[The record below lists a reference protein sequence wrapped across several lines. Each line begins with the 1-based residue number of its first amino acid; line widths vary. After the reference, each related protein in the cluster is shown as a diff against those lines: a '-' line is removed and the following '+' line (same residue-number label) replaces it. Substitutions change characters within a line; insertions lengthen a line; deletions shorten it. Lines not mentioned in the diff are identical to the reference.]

1 MARAARVAA
10 AVSCSC
16 NGGDILRCLTHKLET
31 KTHEETENGWV
42 GWGGGGR
49 WELTCNMSN
58 MRHRRR
64 KRSVVAAYTMVGS
77 CAYTYLTPLIQPV
90 AVSFSCT

>member
-42 GWGGGGR
+42 GWVGGQVGADLQHEQYEAPAAEEVCGCGVYDGR
-49 WELTCNMSN
+49 QLRLHLFDPADST
-58 MRHRRR
+58 RGR
-64 KRSVVAAYTMVGS
+64 VV
-77 CAYTYLTPLIQPV
+77 
-90 AVSFSCT
+90 